1 MNQLVSVG
9 DFVPA
14 LQLALNRRGI
24 RSAVYNPGTAPA
36 SCEARL
42 VYNASVDY
50 GKRSFNDNP
59 VQYLSVIDLT
69 LLQQGQILVTAR
81 YQTGELGMDRF
92 SNASVKLNGMIEK
105 MVVDRTELRPRTI
118 QTSQVN

>member
-1 MNQLVSVG
+1 
-9 DFVPA
+9 
-14 LQLALNRRGI
+14 
-24 RSAVYNPGTAPA
+24 
-36 SCEARL
+36 
-42 VYNASVDY
+42 
-50 GKRSFNDNP
+50 